1 MKYDSIVITGHQRTG
16 THYIAAVICTN
27 FLNTKDYIAHYKN
40 HSLPKT
46 VKNNNIAYIYTWR
59 DFNSVAKS
67 LFNSR
72 KTFGLNNVNN
82 FESFLKS
89 RYCDMWN
96 PIEHAGVNVLDLQG
110 NHRTDNYISH
120 YFKSFKHTPKEWWTL
135 YHKRWDVAAKNI
147 SNIIKVNY
155 NDLIKNFNNSMFNL
169 SIKLDSTIK
178 SFKNITDTVGWYV

>member
-82 FESFLKS
+82 FESFLQS
-89 RYCDMWN
+89 
-96 PIEHAGVNVLDLQG
+96 P
-110 NHRTDNYISH
+110 
-120 YFKSFKHTPKEWWTL
+120 KH
-135 YHKRWDVAAKNI
+135 
-147 SNIIKVNY
+147 
-155 NDLIKNFNNSMFNL
+155 
-169 SIKLDSTIK
+169 
-178 SFKNITDTVGWYV
+178 